1 MKHFKQSMLAG
12 FVALLVLLVG
22 CGSDSSSSP
31 GSPSNSGSH
40 NAADVTFAS
49 GMIPHHAQAIQMAEM
64 AIDSAMDADLI
75 TLARQIKAAQS
86 PEIDTMSG
94 WLRAWGE
101 PVPDTSMVSMSGM
114 DHGDVTGM
122 MSSRDL
128 AHLRKAEGSG
138 FDAMWLDMMVNH
150 HEGAVDMARTEV
162 ADGDNPAAQQLA
174 RDIITAQQRE
184 IRQMNAMM
192 AR

>member
-1 MKHFKQSMLAG
+1 MKHSKQSMLAG
-12 FVALLVLLVG
+12 FVALLVLLAG

-31 GSPSNSGSH
+31 GNPSNSGSH
-40 NAADVTFAS
+40 NAADVAFAS
-49 GMIPHHAQAIQMAEM
+49 GMIPHHAQAIQMADM
-64 AIDSAMDADLI
+64 AIDSAKDADLI

-128 AHLRKAEGSG
+128 AHLRKATGSV
-138 FDAMWLDMMVNH
+138 FDEMWLDMMVNH

-162 ADGDNPAAQQLA
+162 ADGESPAAQQLA